1 MYDLDGTLFDTL
13 PDLETAVNL
22 ALTERGHRTVG
33 LEEVRSA
40 IGDGARALIER
51 LSPPGT
57 AALEIEAIH
66 ARFGVHYLGVCREHS
81 TLREGS
87 LGFVRNRAEDAPGR
101 FQAILTNK
109 PQAPTDL
116 LVEQSGLRPSIG
128 RSLGGDT
135 ALGKKPDPTGLQAL
149 MRWAGSDARQTLV
162 IGDGPADLAVA
173 RAAGVDAVRMD
184 GGYGQNREL
193 DHLPYTWRVGSFSEL
208 ESLWPWIEP
217 VKDLQHP
224 LGDGWH

>member
-22 ALTERGHRTVG
+22 ALSERGHRTVV

-51 LSPPGT
+51 LAPPGT
-57 AALEIEAIH
+57 PAPELDLIH
-66 ARFGVHYLGVCREHS
+66 GLFQKHYLGVCRDHS
-81 TLREGS
+81 TLRTGALE
-87 LGFVRNRAEDAPGR
+87 FVGNRARDLPSR

-116 LVEQSGLRPSIG
+116 LVEHSGLLPWIG

-135 ALGKKPDPTGLQAL
+135 PLGKKPDPTGLQAL
-149 MRWAGSDARQTLV
+149 MDWAGADASRTLV

-173 RAAGVDAVRMD
+173 KAAGVDAVRMD

-193 DHLPYTWRVGSFSEL
+193 DPLPCSWRAGSFTEL
-208 ESLWPWIEP
+208 ESLWPRIEP
-217 VKDLQHP
+217 
-224 LGDGWH
+224 G